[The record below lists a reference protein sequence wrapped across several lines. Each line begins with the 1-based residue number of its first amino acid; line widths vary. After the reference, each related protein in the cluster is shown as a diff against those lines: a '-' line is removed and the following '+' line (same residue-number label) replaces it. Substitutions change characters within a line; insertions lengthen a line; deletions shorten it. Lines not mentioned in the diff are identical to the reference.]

1 MRGRSSGGGRGV
13 RKRAPRVNL
22 GLKKDQDIDYKDVE
36 LLTRAIG
43 PQGQIISRRRT
54 TLTAQRQRELKA
66 AIKRARHIGLL
77 PFVG

>member
-1 MRGRSSGGGRGV
+1 MKGRSQGGRA

-22 GLKKDQDIDYKDVE
+22 NLKADQPIDYKDVE
-36 LLTRAIG
+36 LLSKAIG

-54 TLTAQRQRELKA
+54 TLSAQRQRELKT
-66 AIKRARHIGLL
+66 AIKRARHVGLL

>member
-1 MRGRSSGGGRGV
+1 MKGKSMGGGRG

-22 GLKKDQDIDYKDVE
+22 NLKADQPIDYKDVE
-36 LLTRAIG
+36 LLSKAIG

-54 TLTAQRQRELKA
+54 SLSAQRQRELKT

>member
-1 MRGRSSGGGRGV
+1 MRGRSSGARG

-22 GLKKDQDIDYKDVE
+22 GLKRDQDIDYKDIE
-36 LLTRAIG
+36 LLSKAIS

-54 TLTAQRQRELKA
+54 NLTAQRQRELKM
-66 AIKRARHIGLL
+66 AIKRARHLGLL